1 MRRVGFDPRGWSTLC
16 LLALCKEG
24 RGAYNRRVL
33 PSPTYIISDAHLG
46 VADRDAERLLLAF
59 LRDIRRDARA
69 LIINGDLFDFWFE
82 WKRVIPKA
90 GYRILGAL
98 ADLVDDGVQL
108 TWVAGNHDCWGG
120 EFLRDEMG
128 IEYVMG
134 AWTGDLA
141 GWASRVEHGDGL
153 RKVED
158 RRYRALR
165 VVLRHPLAIR
175 AFRWI
180 HPDLGTRL
188 ALGSSHA
195 SRTYRAKDGG
205 SGLLKVAMQQ
215 LADDR
220 SLSLLVYGHSHVPVV
235 ERADGGGVYA
245 NAGTW
250 LGDSTFL
257 RVTNDAVEL
266 RRFRI
271 TGSGPASDLLRREP
285 ARR

>member
-1 MRRVGFDPRGWSTLC
+1 M
-16 LLALCKEG
+16 
-24 RGAYNRRVL
+24 L

-90 GYRILGAL
+90 GFRILAAL
-98 ADLVDDGVQL
+98 ADLIDDGVQL

-120 EFLRDEMG
+120 AFLRDEMG
-128 IEYVMG
+128 IDYVMG
-134 AWTGDLA
+134 AWTGELA
-141 GWASRVEHGDGL
+141 GWSTRVEHGDGL
-153 RKVED
+153 REVED

-165 VVLRHPLAIR
+165 RVLRNPLAIR
-175 AFRWI
+175 VFRWL

-215 LADDR
+215 LATE
-220 SLSLLVYGHSHVPVV
+220 STLSLLVYGHSHVPVV
-235 ERADGGGVYA
+235 ERAETGGVYA

-257 RVTNDAVEL
+257 RVTNEAVEL

-271 TGSGPASDLLRREP
+271 TRSGPSSDLLRREP